1 MRTGPGA
8 ALSTVV
14 ETLPNLIRLSGPSP
28 RLPTA
33 TRILSP
39 GPLQDRRGGIH
50 YGDLDPGTPP
60 QNAPLPFRLLHQVPL
75 GPPQRVVDQA
85 RIEASTFRVDLWHL
99 GVGADQHSA
108 RSEGPGDLRSELAGL
123 SGRLSR
129 RAAENRASS
138 RQRELW

>member
-8 ALSTVV
+8 ALSTFV

-39 GPLQDRRGGIH
+39 WPPSGSPRRRDPLRRSGP
-50 YGDLDPGTPP
+50 GDAS
-60 QNAPLPFRLLHQVPL
+60 QNAPLPFRSLHQIPL
-75 GPPQRVVDQA
+75 GPPQRLVDQA

-108 RSEGPGDLRSELAGL
+108 RSEGPGDLRSEL
-123 SGRLSR
+123 
-129 RAAENRASS
+129 
-138 RQRELW
+138 